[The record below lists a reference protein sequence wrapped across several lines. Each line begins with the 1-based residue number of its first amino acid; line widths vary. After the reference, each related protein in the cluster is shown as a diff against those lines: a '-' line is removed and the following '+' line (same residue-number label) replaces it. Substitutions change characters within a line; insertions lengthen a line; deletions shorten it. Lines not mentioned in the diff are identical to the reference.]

1 MRPAMSSATKPTR
14 AMLVGHPLDD
24 DSALGAS
31 DIFDIGAYGVDGGF
45 ANSPLETPAAGLGS
59 GPDTP
64 DVIVEESSSSSS
76 LPGGSSSGSGDS
88 TVAAGA
94 ASSGLVI
101 NVSYDGSV
109 NKAPAGFKTVVGQV
123 AQYLQSHFPDP
134 ITVN

>member
-1 MRPAMSSATKPTR
+1 MRPAMLSATKPTR

-24 DSALGAS
+24 DSASGPSAV
-31 DIFDIGAYGVDGGF
+31 FDIGAYGVDRGF

-64 DVIVEESSSSSS
+64 DVIVEQSSSASS
-76 LPGGSSSGSGDS
+76 LPGGSSSGSADS

-109 NKAPAGFKTVVGQV
+109 NKAPAGFKTVVCQA
-123 AQYLQSHFPDP
+123 AQDLQSHLSAP
-134 ITVN
+134 T